1 MGGSDIVLSE
11 EETECEGEMSGV
23 EEMVAE
29 GGVLV
34 KLKKS
39 MTMSIL

>member
-1 MGGSDIVLSE
+1 MGGSDIVLSK

-29 GGVLV
+29 REGHW
-34 KLKKS
+34 
-39 MTMSIL
+39 